1 MKTLFNECHQDIHT
15 DGGPDLG
22 FDGILGG
29 TVEGFDTQ
37 VLFNPFEEQLDLPAI
52 AVEFGDGVCGQGKVV
67 GEEIE
72 RLVYLRVV
80 VFDASQ
86 GLRVVGG
93 ALGAGQDNGL
103 VTEQAGGFI
112 DRSRVTAAVA
122 GIGLGPDNEEGGGDS
137 QGKQALEIEVSAV
150 HDVAGAGL
158 GEEEVE
164 DVDIVQFAVGEMD
177 KGGDIAAQVQQ
188 GMQFDGGFGLAEA
201 RPGEHGQTQVD
212 GGGVEG
218 IDGIIQFQP
227 QVVVG
232 IQGSGQ
238 ANQGLGEVGV
248 EAPVPLRWLAWARVL
263 RAMPPRSP
271 M

>member
-72 RLVYLRVV
+72 RLVCLWVA

-86 GLRVVGG
+86 WLWVVGG
-93 ALGAGQDNGL
+93 GADTGQDNGL

-137 QGKQALEIEVSAV
+137 QGEQALEIEVGAV
-150 HDVAGAGL
+150 HDVAGTRL
-158 GEEEVE
+158 GDEQVE

-188 GMQFDGGFGLAEA
+188 GMQFDGGVNRKLKCPLFRILKCPRVDKEMAVSIILCISPYLATV
-201 RPGEHGQTQVD
+201 PV
-212 GGGVEG
+212 
-218 IDGIIQFQP
+218 
-227 QVVVG
+227 
-232 IQGSGQ
+232 SLQ
-238 ANQGLGEVGV
+238 AH
-248 EAPVPLRWLAWARVL
+248 VPTTLPCASPSAGNS
-263 RAMPPRSP
+263 PP
-271 M
+271 